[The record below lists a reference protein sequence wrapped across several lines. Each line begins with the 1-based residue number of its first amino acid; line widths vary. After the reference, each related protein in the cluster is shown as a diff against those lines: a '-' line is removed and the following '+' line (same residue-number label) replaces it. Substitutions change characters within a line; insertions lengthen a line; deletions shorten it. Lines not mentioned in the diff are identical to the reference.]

1 MRCFNK
7 RHPIEY
13 IHLMRQFITVI
24 ATPLQC
30 YPSFFRKDKKIKEKY
45 WILPFCFPER
55 YIATFSDL
63 FNS

>member
-45 WILPFCFPER
+45 
-55 YIATFSDL
+55 
-63 FNS
+63 